1 MPIYDREEQYI
12 RLLSDGSSRTVNELS
27 RILFVSEP
35 TVRRDLTILKKKELV
50 TCHRGLVTLSVK
62 SPDKRIP
69 LFIRDS
75 EHTAAKAAIAR
86 KALSHIK
93 DGDAIMLDASTTT
106 FHLLPY
112 LADFKN
118 ILVITNGV
126 NAALEAANL
135 GIRTICTG
143 GEITLDSH
151 CFVGTDAEHTLNKYN
166 ADVAFFSCRGI
177 DDNGLVTDNSIQE
190 NSIRRIMIKNARKS
204 VLLCDHSKFG
214 QRHLNTLCNTK
225 DLSAVIS
232 DETV

>member
-112 LADFKN
+112 LANFKN